1 MDAHYN
7 KSHCHCHCLL
17 PLVLLPLCCLPYL
30 VSCLLLLLLW
40 GGRRLAVG
48 QAFWLLLSPQITI
61 KISWHCPGSLNVI
74 SPRRISVAV
83 GLEIA
88 VAVAVAEFCRNYR
101 YLMQICVAYFVV
113 GQQNLNT
120 ENNSKCFLFAC
131 LPFVFCAY
139 VCRNQFFAPLCRRRR
154 LMLIRFEFQHSLCRC
169 SAPALPLTLAL
180 TL

>member
-1 MDAHYN
+1 MPVPH
-7 KSHCHCHCLL
+7 
-17 PLVLLPLCCLPYL
+17 VLLLLCCLPYL

-74 SPRRISVAV
+74 SGRRISVAV
-83 GLEIA
+83 GLEIAVA

-113 GQQNLNT
+113 GFFFPT
-120 ENNSKCFLFAC
+120 KFKYKNNSKCFFC
-131 LPFVFCAY
+131 LPAICVLCLRLQKSIFCP
-139 VCRNQFFAPLCRRRR
+139 VLSTAPSDADS
-154 LMLIRFEFQHSLCRC
+154 I
-169 SAPALPLTLAL
+169 
-180 TL
+180 

>member
-1 MDAHYN
+1 M
-7 KSHCHCHCLL
+7 
-17 PLVLLPLCCLPYL
+17 
-30 VSCLLLLLLW
+30 
-40 GGRRLAVG
+40 G

-88 VAVAVAEFCRNYR
+88 VAEFCRNYR

-113 GQQNLNT
+113 GQQNLNI
-120 ENNSKCFLFAC
+120 ENNSKRFLFAC

-139 VCRNQFFAPLCRRRR
+139 VAEINF
-154 LMLIRFEFQHSLCRC
+154 
-169 SAPALPLTLAL
+169 LPRSVDGAV
-180 TL
+180 

>member
-1 MDAHYN
+1 M
-7 KSHCHCHCLL
+7 
-17 PLVLLPLCCLPYL
+17 
-30 VSCLLLLLLW
+30 
-40 GGRRLAVG
+40 G

-74 SPRRISVAV
+74 SGRRISVAV
-83 GLEIA
+83 GLEI
-88 VAVAVAEFCRNYR
+88 AVAVAEFCRNYR

-139 VCRNQFFAPLCRRRR
+139 VAEINF
-154 LMLIRFEFQHSLCRC
+154 
-169 SAPALPLTLAL
+169 LPRSVDGAV
-180 TL
+180 